1 VPPDLDTLDRAMDG
15 FAERL
20 GQVGRDQ
27 WGLPTPCTEWTVR
40 DLANHLVV
48 GGRMTAMLLH
58 GATAEEVTPLFR
70 ADLLGDAPTKAFA
83 ASAAEERAAFA
94 EPGSLDRI
102 VHHPGAGDVPGAMLL
117 GFRTGDNLLHTW
129 DLARSVGGD
138 ETLDPGAV
146 EVVWAVLEPMAPMI
160 PSIGVFGSGPS
171 GSVGEDARLQ
181 TRLLDLSG
189 RRP

>member
-1 VPPDLDTLDRAMDG
+1 MPPELDTLDRASAG
-15 FAERL
+15 FAEALRR
-20 GQVGRDQ
+20 VGSDQ

-40 DLANHLVV
+40 DLANHVVV
-48 GGRMTAMLLH
+48 GGRMSAMLLH
-58 GATAEEVTPLFR
+58 GASAEEVRALFG
-70 ADLLGDAPTKAFA
+70 ADMVGDAPTKAFA
-83 ASAAEERAAFA
+83 ESSAEERAAFA
-94 EPGSLDRI
+94 EPGALDRI
-102 VHHPGAGDVPGAMLL
+102 VHHPGAGDLSGAMLL

-146 EVVWAVLEPMAPMI
+146 EAVWAVLEPMAPMI
-160 PSIGVFGSGPS
+160 GSIGVFGSGPS
-171 GSVGEDARLQ
+171 GSVGEDAPLQ